1 MCLKCVAITLKEDS
15 YGQGNLSRKTITTE
29 KICIF
34 VFDLAS
40 KINTLTK
47 IFCNVVL
54 QSFTFQR
61 IYCYFFSML
70 FANFKHISSCNEHL
84 ISVQECK
91 ESNEAFEKN
100 SVKVFNCFLSSCCF
114 SPLK

>member
-1 MCLKCVAITLKEDS
+1 MCLKCVAITLNEDS

-54 QSFTFQR
+54 QSFICFLFKVYIATSFQ
-61 IYCYFFSML
+61 CFL
-70 FANFKHISSCNEHL
+70 QISSCNEHL